1 MQPFNFVHENS
12 PATNSKA
19 IVPIN
24 ARLLM
29 TIGSACINISNQL
42 KVVFLLAVSSIPKSS
57 IRTINATIPDSY
69 GG

>member
-1 MQPFNFVHENS
+1 MNSPTIAEVPLLCDATIQFCAENS

-29 TIGSACINISNQL
+29 TIGSACINIFQ
-42 KVVFLLAVSSIPKSS
+42 P
-57 IRTINATIPDSY
+57 TE
-69 GG
+69 GGIFFY

>member
-1 MQPFNFVHENS
+1 MIPITKPEMNRLLSREVPLLCDATIQFCARKF

-29 TIGSACINISNQL
+29 TIGSACINIFPTN
-42 KVVFLLAVSSIPKSS
+42 
-57 IRTINATIPDSY
+57 
-69 GG
+69 